1 MMKVTFI
8 TDTTLLE
15 QKFHLAKPLLQPVID
30 QAARGE
36 FTLDDIER
44 MTAEGKVITAVA
56 EDGDKAVMAMAFEF
70 VHYPQALAVNVMALG
85 GHGLD
90 GIASEFWDSFKAW
103 AKLAGATVIE
113 ASCSDAMARMLGRI
127 GFESVYRVVR
137 AEI

>member
-1 MMKVTFI
+1 MKVTFI
-8 TDTTLLE
+8 TSPELLA
-15 QKFHLAKPLLQPVID
+15 QKFHLAAPLLQPVID

-36 FTLDDIER
+36 FTVQDIER
-44 MTAEGKVITAVA
+44 LTAEGKAITAVA
-56 EDGDKAVMAMAFEF
+56 ELDGKAVMAMAFEF
-70 VHYPQALAVNVMALG
+70 VSYPQTVAVNIMALG
-85 GHGLD
+85 GQGLD
-90 GIASEFWDSFKAW
+90 GIANEFWASFKEW